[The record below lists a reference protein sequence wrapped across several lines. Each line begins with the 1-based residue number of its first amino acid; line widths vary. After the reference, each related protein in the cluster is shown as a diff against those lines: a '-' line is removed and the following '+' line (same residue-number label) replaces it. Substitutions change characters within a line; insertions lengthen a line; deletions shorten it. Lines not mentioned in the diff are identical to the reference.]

1 MWSACCCNNPQ
12 DIGPGAS
19 QAEAYSS
26 ADDARQAEGSSP
38 FPAVTGVQDDFL
50 EQELVQPAAVVQK
63 ELPNLLTKFRA
74 TLDKSE
80 GSFGLCLDYE
90 DAELAGTGAGFK
102 DRCLVFNVTGGAAA
116 EWNKGHPDKA
126 LQVGDCIAAANG
138 VKGSSKAVFESIRK
152 ADKVDL
158 DVERPQEI
166 TVAAGKG
173 GRPLGLHLA
182 YADSSVG
189 LIVKQVNEGPVKEW
203 NKAHP
208 SSSVGPG
215 DRILEVNGCRSGI
228 QDRIPELARSQDENV
243 TLRVLSWQ

>member
-1 MWSACCCNNPQ
+1 M
-12 DIGPGAS
+12 
-19 QAEAYSS
+19 
-26 ADDARQAEGSSP
+26 
-38 FPAVTGVQDDFL
+38 
-50 EQELVQPAAVVQK
+50 QK

-90 DAELAGTGAGFK
+90 DAELPGTGAGFK